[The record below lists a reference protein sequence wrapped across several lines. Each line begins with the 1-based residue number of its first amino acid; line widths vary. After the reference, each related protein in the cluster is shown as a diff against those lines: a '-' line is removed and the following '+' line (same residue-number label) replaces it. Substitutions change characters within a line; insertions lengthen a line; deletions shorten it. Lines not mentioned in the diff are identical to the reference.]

1 MIDPNLEIPHAADME
16 LELLGMMLLKKG
28 ACIPRV
34 LAILNVD
41 DFYFSSH
48 QIVFSAIVRS
58 YAKGNVPNILSVVEE
73 LKKTGELDNHI
84 LETVLDAGGAAFSD
98 AYAEG
103 HSKTIKEKS
112 LRRQIISLTK
122 RLPLA
127 AADSKVPLS
136 DILVNLESTLKQLT
150 GSVNTNLLI
159 HQRNYFNDLFLADI
173 SQNRKYADRKSGFD
187 NIDLHQIFSPGLYV
201 IGATPACGKTTFAWQ
216 LLNQLAKNGEHCIFC
231 SYEMSRLELYS
242 KTLARELFITDP
254 KTTLTSADIR
264 RGAKSNSIDSILMN
278 LCTDTSNNGIDL
290 LELRDESI
298 DDLLRLLKPLCNDK
312 DKSPVVC
319 LDYLQ
324 IIPPSNE
331 KQLIT
336 DKARIDDIV
345 HKLKSFQRDTNTTFI
360 VISSFNRDNYY
371 KHVSFE
377 SFKES
382 GNIEYTADVVWA
394 LQMYIVNL
402 IKIGTSSSKIRRIFD
417 NAKLTQPRAIQFKCL
432 KNRQGNNYDCFFRY
446 FSAHD
451 FFSPCLESDLKN
463 SLTKPDAE
471 ESDDK
476 ANEAANHIPNPNDT
490 DDPSYYLQFK

>member
-1 MIDPNLEIPHAADME
+1 MTDHNIEIPHVADME
-16 LELLGMMLLKKG
+16 LELLGMMLLKNG

-34 LAILNVD
+34 LSILNVD
-41 DFYFSSH
+41 DFYLSSH
-48 QIVFSAIVRS
+48 QIVFRAIVRS

-73 LKKTGELDNHI
+73 LKKSGELDDVI
-84 LETVLDAGGAAFSD
+84 LKTVLDAGESAFTD
-98 AYAEG
+98 AYVEG
-103 HSKTIKEKS
+103 HSNTIKEKS

-122 RLPLA
+122 RLPLD
-127 AADSKVPLS
+127 AADPKVALP
-136 DILVNLESTLKQLT
+136 DILFNLESSLKQLT

-173 SQNRKYADRKSGFD
+173 SQNRKYADRTSGFD

-201 IGATPACGKTTFAWQ
+201 LGATPACGKTTFAWQ
-216 LLNQLAKNGEHCIFC
+216 LLYQLAKNGEHCIFC
-231 SYEMSRLELYS
+231 SYEMSRLELFS
-242 KTLARELFITDP
+242 KTISRELFIREP

-264 RGAKSNSIDSILMN
+264 RGAKSNSLDSILTN

-298 DDLLRLLKPLCNDK
+298 DDLLRLLKPLCNYK

-324 IIPPSNE
+324 IIPPSND
-331 KQLIT
+331 KQLVT

-394 LQMYIVNL
+394 LQMYVVNF
-402 IKIGTSSSKIRRIFD
+402 IKIGASSSKIRRIFD
-417 NAKLTQPRAIQFKCL
+417 NAKLSQPRAIQFKCL

-451 FFSPCLESDLKN
+451 FFEPCTESELKK
-463 SLTKPDAE
+463 SVTE
-471 ESDDK
+471 T
-476 ANEAANHIPNPNDT
+476 ANEGSDNNSTDSDT
-490 DDPSYYLQFK
+490 SSDHLQFK